1 MFKYPWMPTS
11 GVTRRV
17 HACGFINFV
26 PNPCS
31 CAPILCICMIL
42 CSFVEPVTVCIII
55 LIFTTLSQPVICNMS
70 CIHNYIY
77 QYYTVMYTIVHFHK
91 LYASTCAFTFDNL
104 HPVEQLLPRDATDAY
119 LVHYGNNNIYHRR
132 YAILHAGCNS
142 RE

>member
-1 MFKYPWMPTS
+1 M
-11 GVTRRV
+11 
-17 HACGFINFV
+17 HN
-26 PNPCS
+26 
-31 CAPILCICMIL
+31 
-42 CSFVEPVTVCIII
+42 II

-132 YAILHAGCNS
+132 YAIYSMQVATAES
-142 RE
+142 EKRRDSYMYIWVAKITMDIVFIQIRKQ